1 MKREFKLD
9 NNAISRVIAEHIGK
23 AIADALAP
31 INILTYAVSQYGCP
45 VMTYNNPFD
54 PHGKD
59 VKDVCYGVY
68 IDTHADVCGTTTPKV
83 VGKLVALLKC
93 DSGEVNDAY
102 AEDFVD
108 FFSADFDEYEK
119 NCESFARHFLNA
131 VGCDYDAAK
140 EEIRKSVIT
149 ELAKAIPYA
158 EMITAYPK
166 SEVGEYHET
175 YDGQN
180 YVEECRCSAEGENDD

>member
-1 MKREFKLD
+1 M
-9 NNAISRVIAEHIGK
+9 IAEHIGK
-23 AIADALAP
+23 VISHALEP

-45 VMTYNNPFD
+45 VMSYNNPFD
-54 PHGKD
+54 PQG
-59 VKDVCYGVY
+59 KDVCYGVY
-68 IDTHADVCGTTTPKV
+68 VDTHADEYAQTATKA

-93 DSGEVNDAY
+93 DSGEVDEAY

-108 FFSADFDEYEK
+108 FFTAEHDEFEK
-119 NCESFARHFLNA
+119 NCESFARHFLRA
-131 VGCDYDAAK
+131 VGCDYDTAK
-140 EEIRKSVIT
+140 DEIRKSVIT

-180 YVEECRCSAEGENDD
+180 YVEECRCCVEDDD